1 MREELTALVITW
13 NEAPNIGRTLDR
25 LRWVPKVLVV
35 DSGSDDGTLEIL
47 AGFPNVEVVHRP
59 FDTFAEQCNFG
70 LERVRTEWVLSIDAD
85 YVLSDDL
92 AQEIQDLA
100 PPPHVAGYRVH
111 FIFCVHGRPLRGSLY
126 PPRTVLY
133 RRKLGRYR
141 NEGHGHRLV
150 IDGEVRDL
158 RGKCLHD
165 DRKPLSRW
173 LRSQQRYARDEARF
187 LLTSSGHELG
197 WIDRLRRL
205 GWPLV
210 IAVPFYVL
218 VWRRCILDGLPGWHY
233 ALQRLLAEGIIALE
247 IAERKLTESGR
258 NHFEP
263 KSHEHN
269 N

>member
-1 MREELTALVITW
+1 MRDEVTALVITW

-25 LRWVPKVLVV
+25 LRWVPKVVVV
-35 DSGSDDGTLEIL
+35 DSGSDDGTLDIL
-47 AGFPNVEVVHRP
+47 AAFPNVEVVHRP
-59 FDTFAEQCNFG
+59 FDSFAQQCNFG
-70 LERVRTEWVLSIDAD
+70 LERVRSEWVLSIDAD
-85 YVLSDDL
+85 YVLSDAL
-92 AQEIQDLA
+92 VQEIQDLA
-100 PPPHVAGYRVH
+100 PPPNIAGYRVR

-133 RRKLGRYR
+133 LRNLGRYR

-158 RGKCLHD
+158 QGACFHD

-187 LLTSSGHELG
+187 LLASSGDELG
-197 WIDRLRRL
+197 RIDRLRRL

-218 VWRRCILDGLPGWHY
+218 FWKRCILDGLPGWHY

-247 IAERKLTESGR
+247 IAERKLTESVG
-258 NHFEP
+258 NHVEQQ
-263 KSHEHN
+263 SHGN
-269 N
+269 PN